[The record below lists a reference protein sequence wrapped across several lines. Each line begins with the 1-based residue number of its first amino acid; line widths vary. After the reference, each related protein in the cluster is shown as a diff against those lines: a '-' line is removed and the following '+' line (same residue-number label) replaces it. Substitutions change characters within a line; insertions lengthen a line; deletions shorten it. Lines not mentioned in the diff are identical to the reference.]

1 MKFSNRLKWKRILL
15 IFVCLFALSAVVRG
29 SYAAYTSQAFQRGV
43 ARHGNTEKIRFTSNY
58 LQNCASGTEPANYS
72 GRTILYAETSKQ
84 AEEISFDIYIYNYAN
99 GNTDLTSEREIKYD
113 LTITFNGDNEED
125 YSVISDDGKSFTKNN
140 GTSYTL
146 NNQTLASRS
155 PDSHKYTLKFP
166 GKDIDKLKITV
177 TAVPTNLS
185 ITNNQILAAI
195 IAPCT
200 GATTNKFHAEG
211 KYVDQDNETPTDYA
225 GFNYEISISSG
236 TANATL
242 TWKTDTVEIDKFFLQ
257 NLGKNDKEI
266 ADILSSGTLTFQ
278 MNQSTGN
285 GDYLIPFYIK
295 NKNKIP
301 KTWEQMVNDK
311 IIQFSA
317 EETTVEETTV
327 EETTVEETDP

>member
-58 LQNCASGTEPANYS
+58 LQNCANGTESANYS
-72 GRTILYAETSKQ
+72 GRTILYAKESKQ
-84 AEEISFDIYIYNYAN
+84 PGVTISFDIYIYNYAN
-99 GNTDLTSEREIKYD
+99 GNTDLTSEREITYD
-113 LTITFNGDNEED
+113 LTIIFSEGNGTG
-125 YSVISDDGKSFTKNN
+125 YSVESADQNAFTLDANN
-140 GTSYTL
+140 TYTL
-146 NNQTLASRS
+146 KGQTLASRS

-166 GKDIDKLKITV
+166 GEDIDKLKITV

-200 GATTNKFHAEG
+200 GATTNEFHAEG
-211 KYVDQDNETPTDYA
+211 KYVDENMGNPTDYA

-236 TANATL
+236 IANATL
-242 TWKTDTVEIDKFFLQ
+242 SWKKDTVEIDKFFLQ
-257 NLGKNDKEI
+257 NLGKNPDEI
-266 ADILSSGTLTFQ
+266 ANILSSGKLEFQ

-295 NKNKIP
+295 DKNEIP
-301 KTWEQMVNDK
+301 DTWDEMVDNK

-317 EETTVEETTV
+317 EETTVEETN
-327 EETTVEETDP
+327 P